1 MQRVNVSTRIFISLL
16 NEGTDCWRPAN
27 AKERGEGVFEI
38 LGIIPAG
45 EEWQF
50 AHGMRVRCRPKQFA
64 DGSTA
69 RMNQL
74 SINRRLHCLQQT
86 VTRDRNGSRR
96 DS

>member
-27 AKERGEGVFEI
+27 AKEHGEGVFEI

-50 AHGMRVRCRPKQFA
+50 APGMRVRCQTKQFA

-69 RMNQL
+69 LVAYELAVDQP
-74 SINRRLHCLQQT
+74 
-86 VTRDRNGSRR
+86 
-96 DS
+96 

>member
-1 MQRVNVSTRIFISLL
+1 VHTKTIFIQLL

-27 AKERGEGVFEI
+27 AKEHDAGVFEI

-50 AHGMRVRCRPKQFA
+50 APGMRVRCRPKQFA

-69 RMNQL
+69 LTAFDLVVDQP
-74 SINRRLHCLQQT
+74 
-86 VTRDRNGSRR
+86 
-96 DS
+96 